1 MLEPRSSD
9 LNPGAGEPAALS
21 SAGTVS
27 HWFHLASIPEP
38 NEGEGSAG
46 LTWWPEAALG
56 KEQQYQNSQE
66 PEGCRS
72 CEPRVLPPPEVGLL
86 SLPDHLSKQRWS
98 GESEGRT
105 DSEVQELRG
114 LGHYLLVTIRADM
127 GPPRKLLEEAAQGSN
142 LQPRRRLGVPESWGL
157 PSLSLPP
164 PRKSHCRCKCLP
176 PLSAGALRRPRP

>member
-1 MLEPRSSD
+1 M
-9 LNPGAGEPAALS
+9 ALS

-27 HWFHLASIPEP
+27 RWFHLASIPEP
-38 NEGEGSAG
+38 NEGEGSTG

-114 LGHYLLVTIRADM
+114 LGDYLLVTIGADM
-127 GPPRKLLEEAAQGSN
+127 GPPKEAPGGGGPGLKSAAQTGW
-142 LQPRRRLGVPESWGL
+142 LGVPESWGL
-157 PSLSLPP
+157 PTLSPRHPP
-164 PRKSHCRCKCLP
+164 ERATVAANVYRHSQQDL
-176 PLSAGALRRPRP
+176 